1 VTAVAAYLD
10 AHREEL
16 DLEGLGIPP
25 APGCVV
31 LTPRFPRS
39 RCVITLVFGERG
51 RWPVLVAKT
60 PRLPNDAGRLAHEAA
75 MLEAAGRATAQGAA
89 TAPVLLAFDGSS
101 RWPLLLETA
110 LPGRPVSPAAV
121 RRDPSG
127 TVGRV
132 ADALGT
138 LAEATA
144 RMAPPGWYGAL
155 IEQPLTALAAART
168 AANTDL
174 VETTLAVLEP
184 LRGAR
189 LPLVLEHGD
198 VSHPNLLLLPDG
210 RVGLLDWERARDG
223 GLPVGDLLCFLSHAA
238 RAQCQER
245 DEVFWGARRWATDH
259 LVEYA
264 DRIGVRRDQ
273 LPLLMLAASALTA
286 AREGAGGA
294 VAQWQWMLRHQ
305 AGHAGRG
312 RHPRRAA
319 RPAA

>member
-16 DLEGLGIPP
+16 DLDGLGVPP
-25 APGCVV
+25 APACVV
-31 LTPRFPRS
+31 LTPRSPHS
-39 RCVITLVFGERG
+39 RHVITLVFGERG
-51 RWPVLVAKT
+51 RRPMLVAKT
-60 PRLPNDAGRLAHEAA
+60 PRLPNDAARLAHEAA
-75 MLEAAGRATAQGAA
+75 MLEAAGGATAQSAA

-110 LPGRPVSPAAV
+110 LPGRPISPATV
-121 RRDPSG
+121 RRDVSG
-127 TVGRV
+127 TIGRV

-168 AANTDL
+168 AATADL

-223 GLPVGDLLCFLSHAA
+223 GLPVADLLFFLGYAA
-238 RAQCQER
+238 RARRQER
-245 DEVFWGARRWATDH
+245 EEAFSGARGWATDH
-259 LVEYA
+259 LVTYA
-264 DRIGVRRDQ
+264 DQLGLRRDQ
-273 LPLLMLAASALTA
+273 LPLLMLAVSALA
-286 AREGAGGA
+286 AAEDATGAA
-294 VAQWQWMLRHQ
+294 LAQWQWMLGRHE
-305 AGHAGRG
+305 GHAGR
-312 RHPRRAA
+312 RRKMISGA

>member
-16 DLEGLGIPP
+16 DLDGLGVPP

-39 RCVITLVFGERG
+39 RHVITLVFGERG
-51 RWPVLVAKT
+51 SRPVLVAKT
-60 PRLPNDAGRLAHEAA
+60 PRLPQDADRLAHEAA
-75 MLEAAGRATAQGAA
+75 MLEAADRATAGSAAA
-89 TAPVLLAFDGSS
+89 TAPVLLAFDGSL

-110 LPGRPVSPAAV
+110 LPGRPISPAAV
-121 RRDPSG
+121 RRDPGG
-127 TVGRV
+127 TIGRV
-132 ADALGT
+132 ADALAT

-144 RMAPPGWYGAL
+144 RMAPPGWYDSL
-155 IEQPLTALAAART
+155 IEEPLSALAARGT
-168 AANTDL
+168 AATAEL

-210 RVGLLDWERARDG
+210 RIGLLDWERARDG
-223 GLPVGDLLCFLSHAA
+223 GLPVGDLLCFLGYAA
-238 RAQCQER
+238 RAQRQER
-245 DEVFWGARRWATDH
+245 EEAFSGARGWATDR

-264 DRIGVRRDQ
+264 DRLGLRRDQ
-273 LPLLMLAASALTA
+273 LPLLMLAASARA
-286 AREGAGGA
+286 AAEDAAGAA
-294 VAQWQWMLRHQ
+294 LAQWQWMLRHHER
-305 AGHAGRG
+305 HAAWGRT
-312 RHPRRAA
+312 
-319 RPAA
+319 